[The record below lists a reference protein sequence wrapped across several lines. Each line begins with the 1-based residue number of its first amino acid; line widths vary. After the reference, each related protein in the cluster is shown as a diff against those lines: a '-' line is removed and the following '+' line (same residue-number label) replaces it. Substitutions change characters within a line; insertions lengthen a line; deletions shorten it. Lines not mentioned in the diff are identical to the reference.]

1 MPIESALLSTSGAR
15 SGAATADRA
24 NQQSTCTQKGVAG
37 IVSAARPPAYRER
50 ARRHYQPLQSTQ
62 HALAIMENSANL
74 EVCRDA
80 RARRDHRSRSARL
93 SEQEWTPN
101 RYTVVPG
108 GQEVTG
114 QACCAVPSRVLS
126 NNQTGQLVDLG
137 APDAIVPGRQSHRS
151 PEERTRAGRTRL
163 TPSTDPAAGPLP
175 LEQIDVGSEPV
186 FRSNDWPRARA
197 RK

>member
-80 RARRDHRSRSARL
+80 RARRDHRADPRTDSKCEPPL
-93 SEQEWTPN
+93 H
-101 RYTVVPG
+101 
-108 GQEVTG
+108 
-114 QACCAVPSRVLS
+114 CCAWRAGSHQAGMLHRAVSRA
-126 NNQTGQLVDLG
+126 QTTRPGNRWIL
-137 APDAIVPGRQSHRS
+137 APQTPGHRPDDITS
-151 PEERTRAGRTRL
+151 PEEEPAQATVGHLGPGVGNGSKLMWQRTR
-163 TPSTDPAAGPLP
+163 
-175 LEQIDVGSEPV
+175 
-186 FRSNDWPRARA
+186 FRSNYGLEPGAQ
-197 RK
+197 